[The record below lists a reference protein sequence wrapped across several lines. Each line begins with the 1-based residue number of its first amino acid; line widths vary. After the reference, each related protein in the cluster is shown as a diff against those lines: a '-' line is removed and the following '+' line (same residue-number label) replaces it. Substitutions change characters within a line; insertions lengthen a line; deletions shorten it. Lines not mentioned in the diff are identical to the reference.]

1 MICITCK
8 MSPPLCAS
16 AYLFWF
22 NTTLLSNKI
31 LPGCIFSSIVGL
43 LKEQVYRSS
52 QCTGFYFDYE
62 RGICSLPSTH
72 LKENLSRIRFLL
84 LVKLRNMVRNVLAY
98 LISEIYRAVQP
109 LALVEAGLLFQWMEI

>member
-1 MICITCK
+1 

-22 NTTLLSNKI
+22 NMTLSSNKT

-62 RGICSLPSTH
+62 RGICSLPLTR
-72 LKENLSRIRFLL
+72 LKENLSRFRFLL
-84 LVKLRNMVRNVLAY
+84 LVKLQNMVRNVLAY